1 MASRVRSIADD
12 WDPRLMRVVDRERG
26 RDGSSGA
33 SGWTEGAVRALRPPV
48 RCARRGCERVF
59 RRCAHTRVRERE
71 TLCPDH
77 AEPEP
82 ARGTRRSTL
91 GGVDAS
97 DDDDDA
103 RDADAE
109 VARRGLKPFVLVDP
123 GSADDDAAG
132 ASRGGRRSRA
142 SALACRVCGLVARAH
157 RRPGGARD
165 PSPSSPSHS
174 SATPNASAS
183 WSPRCDCASRWAV
196 AMGDVAFRMCVRCLR
211 YLELER
217 FDRPS
222 TDPDP
227 GPHRTCA
234 RCARGRG
241 GGGDPATTRGL
252 RREDDDASAPRPRT
266 RLRTRGASNASN
278 ASNATLRPDV
288 DRTSVDRATL
298 RRLAAEAETRAD
310 EAAEGAGGGGG
321 GRALSPRS
329 SRRKNQ
335 RRGATSA
342 SGMFS
347 DSRREDEFGDDAEA
361 SRDASASARR
371 FGLCAV
377 KVPLDAVPLRALA
390 SPGARAALVNA
401 AAGTFGD
408 DDDEEGERGER
419 GGSRGGGSGGGGSGV
434 GPSGFGGVSFSSAN
448 DDAGPAVGDRP
459 EGATTRTRASAF
471 GWSSDAALAMAFIP
485 ADPAATDGSGEWVPA
500 FDAVAAPSSRADR
513 AVRAPRDL
521 VGARFGYCAL
531 ASEGRASS
539 SGDDDD
545 DDDDLR
551 PNVERP
557 SNDDARCVI
566 LACDAVDA
574 PEEALSRRDPR
585 RAAERAFFGPEGPGV
600 GSRASTRVPARSKVG
615 RSVFSPD
622 ASDHDASDLP
632 AALVAAV
639 RAGRRVAC
647 AAGGEL
653 FEAKA
658 VRSVNSVSPD
668 EEDRRSVFSPD
679 DDDRTRRRNAES
691 SVRLVPVPG
700 ASAREGFHRGAFPPG
715 AFAFDEE
722 EHGAFADVTEDG
734 GAFFTAATRLK
745 CVYTGSNAAK
755 IRRVR
760 LRLRP
765 PGVPGLGDATEVRC
779 RHAGGFLPTRVV
791 YEYERDPGAALGSFL
806 DAAIETVRR
815 WFGFGASARR
825 RTSRGTTAGGT
836 PPTTTPPRRRRLG
849 RAVAIEVDASAPAPD
864 CVPLE
869 GVAFVETVVRSG
881 PFAGLPVGA
890 PGVALLLTS
899 DPEAFAELDGV
910 LEKKFSG
917 DAFIRTR
924 DAAAASTDL
933 RPTVDDLHGLV
944 SIASVLA
951 ERVSTRRMARRAV
964 CAASDA
970 SERRCLGA
978 LLGAYAHVPTIDAR
992 LAETAERAFAER
1004 LRHADERV
1012 ALDAANDRLALDAFE
1027 RGDWE
1032 DLRRST
1038 FLSSNPREEDE
1049 SAFVASSSA
1058 ESSRDSIWFAA
1069 RAGGEE
1075 AMADDR
1081 YVARRYAPRAL
1092 RDPDPGDPPGGHE
1105 GDNLNWGAF
1114 DDEDD
1119 DRRRRPSDDDLRTT
1133 FERTSWNNRGGP
1145 TTGFRASMAA
1155 LRFRTGSF
1163 FLRRRRVRRGGPE
1176 RGGPPHQ
1183 SQNPSPRDAGDNTN
1197 AIGFE
1202 DELGPPSRTVNT
1214 RPDHRLR
1221 DDDAHAAVL
1230 RHVDAGTLVLLT
1242 TFARAF
1248 DRRLW
1253 SHYLRLCLLFACY
1266 RYRVAVWNAGSERVR
1281 DAAGALERSGY
1292 SSVAARRQ
1300 LVTSLATA
1308 RMRHAFGMLLDLIP
1322 GSFLAPEW
1330 FDEHYSRPYAFR
1342 ALACGLVDENGGL
1355 VGASKTPAARAHS
1368 WITHAAIV
1376 AVTKMVMNAKMIRL
1390 SGATEVRVRA
1400 TSALFMPSFAALH
1413 FIVVH
1418 GPFFVRHWA
1427 VGRARLLGAMREN
1440 DDGGLGASD
1449 LDAMTKNWV
1458 IFAAIDSIVGAALVV
1473 VIVFAQH
1480 AWRRDG
1486 GEGAFRWWM
1495 MPLSYSYALGQ
1506 GE

>member
-1 MASRVRSIADD
+1 
-12 WDPRLMRVVDRERG
+12 
-26 RDGSSGA
+26 
-33 SGWTEGAVRALRPPV
+33 
-48 RCARRGCERVF
+48 
-59 RRCAHTRVRERE
+59 
-71 TLCPDH
+71 
-77 AEPEP
+77 
-82 ARGTRRSTL
+82 
-91 GGVDAS
+91 
-97 DDDDDA
+97 
-103 RDADAE
+103 
-109 VARRGLKPFVLVDP
+109 
-123 GSADDDAAG
+123 
-132 ASRGGRRSRA
+132 
-142 SALACRVCGLVARAH
+142 
-157 RRPGGARD
+157 
-165 PSPSSPSHS
+165 
-174 SATPNASAS
+174 
-183 WSPRCDCASRWAV
+183 
-196 AMGDVAFRMCVRCLR
+196 
-211 YLELER
+211 
-217 FDRPS
+217 
-222 TDPDP
+222 
-227 GPHRTCA
+227 
-234 RCARGRG
+234 
-241 GGGDPATTRGL
+241 
-252 RREDDDASAPRPRT
+252 
-266 RLRTRGASNASN
+266 
-278 ASNATLRPDV
+278 
-288 DRTSVDRATL
+288 
-298 RRLAAEAETRAD
+298 
-310 EAAEGAGGGGG
+310 
-321 GRALSPRS
+321 
-329 SRRKNQ
+329 
-335 RRGATSA
+335 
-342 SGMFS
+342 
-347 DSRREDEFGDDAEA
+347 
-361 SRDASASARR
+361 
-371 FGLCAV
+371 
-377 KVPLDAVPLRALA
+377 
-390 SPGARAALVNA
+390 
-401 AAGTFGD
+401 
-408 DDDEEGERGER
+408 
-419 GGSRGGGSGGGGSGV
+419 
-434 GPSGFGGVSFSSAN
+434 
-448 DDAGPAVGDRP
+448 
-459 EGATTRTRASAF
+459 
-471 GWSSDAALAMAFIP
+471 
-485 ADPAATDGSGEWVPA
+485 
-500 FDAVAAPSSRADR
+500 
-513 AVRAPRDL
+513 
-521 VGARFGYCAL
+521 
-531 ASEGRASS
+531 
-539 SGDDDD
+539 
-545 DDDDLR
+545 
-551 PNVERP
+551 
-557 SNDDARCVI
+557 
-566 LACDAVDA
+566 
-574 PEEALSRRDPR
+574 
-585 RAAERAFFGPEGPGV
+585 
-600 GSRASTRVPARSKVG
+600 
-615 RSVFSPD
+615 
-622 ASDHDASDLP
+622 
-632 AALVAAV
+632 
-639 RAGRRVAC
+639 
-647 AAGGEL
+647 
-653 FEAKA
+653 
-658 VRSVNSVSPD
+658 
-668 EEDRRSVFSPD
+668 
-679 DDDRTRRRNAES
+679 
-691 SVRLVPVPG
+691 
-700 ASAREGFHRGAFPPG
+700 
-715 AFAFDEE
+715 
-722 EHGAFADVTEDG
+722 
-734 GAFFTAATRLK
+734 
-745 CVYTGSNAAK
+745 
-755 IRRVR
+755 
-760 LRLRP
+760 
-765 PGVPGLGDATEVRC
+765 
-779 RHAGGFLPTRVV
+779 
-791 YEYERDPGAALGSFL
+791 
-806 DAAIETVRR
+806 
-815 WFGFGASARR
+815 
-825 RTSRGTTAGGT
+825 
-836 PPTTTPPRRRRLG
+836 
-849 RAVAIEVDASAPAPD
+849 
-864 CVPLE
+864 
-869 GVAFVETVVRSG
+869 VETVVRSG

-910 LEKKFSG
+910 LEKNFSG
-917 DAFIRTR
+917 GGDFIRTR

-970 SERRCLGA
+970 SARRCLGA

-1038 FLSSNPREEDE
+1038 FLSNNPREEGE

-1058 ESSRDSIWFAA
+1058 GSSRDSIWFAA

-1075 AMADDR
+1075 ATADDR

-1119 DRRRRPSDDDLRTT
+1119 DRRRRPSGDDLRTT
-1133 FERTSWNNRGGP
+1133 FERTSRNDRAGP
-1145 TTGFRASMAA
+1145 TTGVRASTAA
-1155 LRFRTGSF
+1155 LRFRTFGSF
-1163 FLRRRRVRRGGPE
+1163 FLRRRVRRGGPE
-1176 RGGPPHQ
+1176 RGGPERGGPPHR
-1183 SQNPSPRDAGDNTN
+1183 SPSPSPRDAGDNTN

-1221 DDDAHAAVL
+1221 DDDAHAAAL

-1292 SSVAARRQ
+1292 SSVAARRR

-1355 VGASKTPAARAHS
+1355 VGASKTPAARARS

-1440 DDGGLGASD
+1440 DDGGLGLGASD

>member
-1 MASRVRSIADD
+1 
-12 WDPRLMRVVDRERG
+12 
-26 RDGSSGA
+26 
-33 SGWTEGAVRALRPPV
+33 
-48 RCARRGCERVF
+48 
-59 RRCAHTRVRERE
+59 
-71 TLCPDH
+71 
-77 AEPEP
+77 
-82 ARGTRRSTL
+82 
-91 GGVDAS
+91 
-97 DDDDDA
+97 
-103 RDADAE
+103 
-109 VARRGLKPFVLVDP
+109 
-123 GSADDDAAG
+123 
-132 ASRGGRRSRA
+132 
-142 SALACRVCGLVARAH
+142 
-157 RRPGGARD
+157 
-165 PSPSSPSHS
+165 
-174 SATPNASAS
+174 
-183 WSPRCDCASRWAV
+183 
-196 AMGDVAFRMCVRCLR
+196 
-211 YLELER
+211 
-217 FDRPS
+217 
-222 TDPDP
+222 
-227 GPHRTCA
+227 
-234 RCARGRG
+234 
-241 GGGDPATTRGL
+241 
-252 RREDDDASAPRPRT
+252 
-266 RLRTRGASNASN
+266 
-278 ASNATLRPDV
+278 
-288 DRTSVDRATL
+288 
-298 RRLAAEAETRAD
+298 
-310 EAAEGAGGGGG
+310 
-321 GRALSPRS
+321 
-329 SRRKNQ
+329 
-335 RRGATSA
+335 
-342 SGMFS
+342 MFS

-361 SRDASASARR
+361 SRAASGSARR

-419 GGSRGGGSGGGGSGV
+419 GGSDFGGSRGGGSGA
-434 GPSGFGGVSFSSAN
+434 GPSSGFGGVSFSLAN
-448 DDAGPAVGDRP
+448 DDAGPAVGDGP

-485 ADPAATDGSGEWVPA
+485 ADPAATDGSGEWVPG

-585 RAAERAFFGPEGPGV
+585 RAAERAFFGGPSAELRTNFERAAAGPGV

-668 EEDRRSVFSPD
+668 D
-679 DDDRTRRRNAES
+679 DDNRTRRRNNSES

-722 EHGAFADVTEDG
+722 TEDG

-917 DAFIRTR
+917 GDAFIRTR

-951 ERVSTRRMARRAV
+951 ERVSTRHMARRAV

-970 SERRCLGA
+970 SARRCLGA

-1038 FLSSNPREEDE
+1038 FLSNNPREEDE

-1058 ESSRDSIWFAA
+1058 GSSRDGIWFAA

-1075 AMADDR
+1075 AAADDR

-1114 DDEDD
+1114 DDEVD
-1119 DRRRRPSDDDLRTT
+1119 DRRRQPSDDDLRTT
-1133 FERTSWNNRGGP
+1133 FERTSRNDRGGP

-1155 LRFRTGSF
+1155 LRFRTFGSF
-1163 FLRRRRVRRGGPE
+1163 FLRRRVRRGGPE
-1176 RGGPPHQ
+1176 RGGPPHR
-1183 SQNPSPRDAGDNTN
+1183 SPSPSPRDAGDTN

-1202 DELGPPSRTVNT
+1202 DELAPPSRTVNT

-1221 DDDAHAAVL
+1221 DYDAHAAVL

-1266 RYRVAVWNAGSERVR
+1266 RYRVVVWNAGSERVR

-1300 LVTSLATA
+1300 LVTSLVTA

-1355 VGASKTPAARAHS
+1355 VGASKTPAARARS
-1368 WITHAAIV
+1368 WITHATIV

-1440 DDGGLGASD
+1440 DDDGGLGASD